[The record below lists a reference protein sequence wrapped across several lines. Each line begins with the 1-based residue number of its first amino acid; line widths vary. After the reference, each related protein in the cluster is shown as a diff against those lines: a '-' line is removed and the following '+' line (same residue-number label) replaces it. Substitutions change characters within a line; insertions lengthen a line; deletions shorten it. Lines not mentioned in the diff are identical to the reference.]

1 MKMTTKAVMAGLVLA
16 MSAGAAMADGGPR
29 RGKERAPLT
38 REAVIEKAA
47 ERFDAADKNGD
58 GVLSREEAKE
68 MRGHKG
74 PRKGDRKGGDKGG
87 KFGKGG
93 DHREAMLERFDVD
106 GDGKLSEEERAAMRE
121 ALKDKKQDKKPKR
134 Y

>member
-1 MKMTTKAVMAGLVLA
+1 MKMTTKAMMAGLVLA

-29 RGKERAPLT
+29 RGKERPPMT
-38 REAVIEKAA
+38 REAAIEKAA

-68 MRGHKG
+68 MRGD
-74 PRKGDRKGGDKGG
+74 KGDRKGG
-87 KFGKGG
+87 KFGKDG
-93 DHREAMLERFDVD
+93 DRREAMLERFDVD

-121 ALKDKKQDKKPKR
+121 ALKDKKPKR
-134 Y
+134 F

>member
-1 MKMTTKAVMAGLVLA
+1 MKMTTKAMMAGLILA

-29 RGKERAPLT
+29 RGKERPPMT
-38 REAVIEKAA
+38 REAAIEKAA

-68 MRGHKG
+68 MRGD
-74 PRKGDRKGGDKGG
+74 KGDRKGGKFSKGG

-93 DHREAMLERFDVD
+93 DRREAMLERFDVD

-121 ALKDKKQDKKPKR
+121 ALKDKKPKR
-134 Y
+134 F

>member
-1 MKMTTKAVMAGLVLA
+1 MKMTTKAMMAGLVLA

-29 RGKERAPLT
+29 RGKERPPMT
-38 REAVIEKAA
+38 REAAIEKAA

-68 MRGHKG
+68 MRGN
-74 PRKGDRKGGDKGG
+74 KGDRKGG
-87 KFGKGG
+87 KFSKGG
-93 DHREAMLERFDVD
+93 DRREAMLERFDVD

-121 ALKDKKQDKKPKR
+121 ALKDKKPKR
-134 Y
+134 F